1 MIRVVFCVLCIFAIQ
16 RLYSQE
22 IRGVEGQ
29 WQLTNITR
37 EEAREKAIEEAKREV
52 LRRAGV
58 EERIRATETVST
70 FEANDQFQ
78 QMYNAFSSVE
88 LNGAVTRFEVIKDDL
103 ERNKIDGQWYATV
116 TINAT
121 VKKYTT
127 SIDPEFKIDVRGL
140 RSNGYRNDEVIT
152 FSIHPNKDGY
162 LKIFVFE
169 NNHDAA
175 LLFPNDYETNRKL
188 KAKETV
194 NFPTVRSIEYAAV
207 KKTTNRLEHNL
218 WVFVYTKSD
227 IPYFGAVTYQNVIGW
242 INNIEPNERDVIIE
256 PLLIT
261 E

>member
-1 MIRVVFCVLCIFAIQ
+1 MIRVVFCIISIIVVQ

-22 IRGVEGQ
+22 IRGVEGR

-58 EERIRATETVST
+58 EEHIRVTETVST
-70 FEANDQFQ
+70 FEANDLFQ

-88 LNGAVTRFEVIKDDL
+88 LNGAVTRFEIIRDDL
-103 ERNKIDGQWYATV
+103 ERNNIDGQWYATV

-127 SIDPEFKIDVRGL
+127 STDPEFKIDVRGL
-140 RSNGYRNDEVIT
+140 RNNGYRNGEVIT
-152 FSIHPNKDGY
+152 FSVNPNKDGY

-169 NNHDAA
+169 NNHDATK
-175 LLFPNDYETNRKL
+175 LFPNDYETNRKI
-188 KAKETV
+188 KSKETV
-194 NFPTVRSIEYAAV
+194 NFPTMHGIEYYAV
-207 KKTTNRLEHNL
+207 KKTIDRFEHNL

-227 IPYFGAVTYQNVIGW
+227 IPYYGTVSYQHVIGW
-242 INNIEPNERDVIIE
+242 INNIEPNERDVFIE

-261 E
+261 D

>member
-1 MIRVVFCVLCIFAIQ
+1 MIRVVFCIICLFAFQ

-22 IRGVEGQ
+22 IRGVEGR

-37 EEAREKAIEEAKREV
+37 EEAREKAIEEAKKEA

-70 FEANDQFQ
+70 FEANDLFQ

-88 LNGAVTRFEVIKDDL
+88 MSGAVISFEVVRDDL
-103 ERNKIDGQWYATV
+103 ERSKIDGQWYATV

-127 SIDPEFKIDVRGL
+127 TTDPEFKIDVRGL
-140 RSNGYRNDEVIT
+140 RSNGYRNGEVIT
-152 FSIHPNKDGY
+152 FSVIPNKNGFM
-162 LKIFVFE
+162 KIFVFE
-169 NNHDAA
+169 NSRDAT
-175 LLFPNDYETNRKL
+175 LLFPNDFEKNRKL
-188 KAKETV
+188 KAKETI
-194 NFPTVRSIEYAAV
+194 NFPTVHGIEYYAL
-207 KKTTNRLEHNL
+207 KTTADRLEHNL

-227 IPYFGAVTYQNVIGW
+227 IPYYGAVTYHHVISW
-242 INNIEPNERDVIIE
+242 INNIEPSERDVIIE